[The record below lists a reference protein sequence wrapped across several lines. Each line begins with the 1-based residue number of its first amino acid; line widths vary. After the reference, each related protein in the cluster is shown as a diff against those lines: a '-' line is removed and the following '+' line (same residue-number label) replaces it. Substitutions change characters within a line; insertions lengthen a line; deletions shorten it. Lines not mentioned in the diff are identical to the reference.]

1 LFIFIRKLKFVEKQ
15 NPSVMNASLASFG
28 QRLLAYLIDA
38 LPITLIVAAI
48 FYFFFGFDALLHNYL
63 ERAPNDLEARK
74 AFMSQRTL
82 IRNISFLLYVVYAAF
97 MESSPSQ
104 GTLGKRALGLSVG
117 GYTGQRLSLKA
128 SFIRN
133 FGKLISISVFA
144 LGFLWVLFDK
154 NRQGWHD
161 KMAKTLVVKK

>member
-1 LFIFIRKLKFVEKQ
+1 
-15 NPSVMNASLASFG
+15 MNASLASFG

-38 LPITLIVAAI
+38 LPITLIVAAV
-48 FYFFFGFDALLHNYL
+48 FYFFFGFDVLLHNYL
-63 ERAPNDLEARK
+63 ERAPDDLEARR

-82 IRNISFLLYVVYAAF
+82 IRNISFLLYMVYATV
-97 MESSPSQ
+97 MESSPNQ
-104 GTLGKRALGLSVG
+104 GTFGKRALSLSVG
-117 GYTGQRLSLKA
+117 DYSGQRLSLKS

-154 NRQGWHD
+154 DRQGWHD